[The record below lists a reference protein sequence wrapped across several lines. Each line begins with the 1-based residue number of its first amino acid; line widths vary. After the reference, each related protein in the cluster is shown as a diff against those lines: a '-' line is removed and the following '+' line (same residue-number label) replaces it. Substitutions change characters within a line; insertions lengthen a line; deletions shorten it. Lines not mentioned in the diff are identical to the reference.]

1 MAITFTPTKSEDLI
15 RAIDPHVTGGELVA
29 LAAHR
34 DPMVKAAVAGREDCP
49 LASMLSLAHETD
61 ARILEAL
68 IANPSVPHR
77 VLVQL
82 SGHKKSRIRGMA
94 GNKLATTAPA

>member
-15 RAIDPHVTGGELVA
+15 RATDPHVTGAALVA

-34 DPMVKAAVAGREDCP
+34 DPAVKAAVAGREDCP

-61 ARILEAL
+61 PRILEAL
-68 IANPSVPHR
+68 IANPSVPVR
-77 VLVQL
+77 VLMQL
-82 SGHKKSRIRGMA
+82 SEHKKSRIRAMA
-94 GNKLATTAPA
+94 GSKLASQAPA